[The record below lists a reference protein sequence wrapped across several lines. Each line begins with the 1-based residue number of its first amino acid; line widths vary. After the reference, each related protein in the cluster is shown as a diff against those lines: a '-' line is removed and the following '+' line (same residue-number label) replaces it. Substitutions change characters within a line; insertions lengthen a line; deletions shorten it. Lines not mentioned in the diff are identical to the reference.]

1 MIAIDELY
9 QEIADVLVE
18 IVPERW
24 SKVYVNAQVNGMNSK
39 AFLYYYPVK
48 EEQVVSGDD
57 IPVKFKAYKMLYPQL
72 LEELEITF
80 SQLWFAV
87 KEEDGE
93 AFTNVTYLLTS
104 DGEIDVI
111 YSEEAVNE
119 ETFRQQ
125 WMEKYIK

>member
-1 MIAIDELY
+1 MLTIDELY

-24 SKVYVNAQVNGMNSK
+24 SKVYVNAQVNGMDAK
-39 AFLYYYPVK
+39 AFLYYFPAK
-48 EEQVVSGDD
+48 EGQAVSGDD
-57 IPVKFKAYKMLYPQL
+57 IPVKFKAYKELYPQL

-93 AFTNVTYLLTS
+93 AFTNVTYMLTS

-125 WMEKYIK
+125 WKEKYIK

>member
-1 MIAIDELY
+1 MLTIDELY

-24 SKVYVNAQVNGMNSK
+24 SKVYVNAQVYGMDSK
-39 AFLYYYPVK
+39 VFLYYYPAK
-48 EEQVVSGDD
+48 EEQAVSGDD
-57 IPVKFKAYKMLYPQL
+57 IPAKFKAYKTLYPQL
-72 LEELEITF
+72 VEELEITF

-93 AFTNVTYLLTS
+93 AFTHVTYMLTS
-104 DGEIDVI
+104 DGEIDVM
-111 YSEEAVNE
+111 YSEDTVNE

-125 WMEKYIK
+125 WMEKFIK